1 MGKQFNVRSIM
12 SVISKAGSGVA
23 IFAAS
28 ALVLSG
34 CAAAETAEPAADEP
48 AATEESAAA
57 EELNLKIGT
66 ILPVTGTLAFLGPP
80 EEAGVA
86 LAAQDIN
93 EAGAGITLDVVYGD
107 SGDLDN
113 KAYETEV
120 PRVLNEGVSAVVG
133 AASSGV
139 SLQFIDQVTKE
150 AGVLQISPAN
160 TSTAFSDYDDAGL
173 YFRTAP
179 ADFLQGEALGT
190 LLAQDGHQTASMIV
204 LNDSYGTT
212 LRDEATKAFEAAGG
226 TILATPSVNQGDT
239 NLTSQINEALA
250 GDPDALVVILF
261 DETKTAVPEIVAAGF
276 PGSNIYFTDGNLG
289 NYSGDFEEGLITG
302 AKGTLPGPTDAAQE
316 YKDRADAVWTGMGNT
331 SLFEDDVWA
340 YSTESYDAVVVLALA
355 ALAAGSTDPAD
366 MAGKMQEVSGGSG
379 DGTKCTSFAECA
391 EIINGGG
398 VADYDGYS
406 GPITFGDNGDPTE
419 AQVGIYQYGDDNT
432 YAPIGAVTNY

>member
-1 MGKQFNVRSIM
+1 M
-12 SVISKAGSGVA
+12 SVISKAGSGLA

-34 CAAAETAEPAADEP
+34 CAAAEEAAVEETTEAET
-48 AATEESAAA
+48 TEESAPAGD
-57 EELNLKIGT
+57 LNLKIGT
-66 ILPVTGTLAFLGPP
+66 ALPVTGTLAFLGPP

-86 LAAQDIN
+86 LAQKDIN
-93 EAGAGITLDVVYGD
+93 DAAAGISLEVVFGD

-113 KAYETEV
+113 KAYETEI
-120 PRVLNEGVSAVVG
+120 PRLLNEDVAAIVG

-150 AGVLQISPAN
+150 AGVLMVSPAN

-173 YFRTAP
+173 YWRTAP

-190 LLAQDGHQTASMIV
+190 LLAQDGHETASMIV

-226 TILATPSVNQGDT
+226 EILATPSVNQGDT
-239 NLTSQINEALA
+239 NLTSQISEALA

-276 PGSNIYFTDGNLG
+276 PGENIYFTDGNLS
-289 NYSGDFEEGLITG
+289 NYSADFEEGLITG

-316 YKDRADAVWTGMGNT
+316 FKDAADAVWVEMGNP
-331 SLFEDDVWA
+331 SLFEADVWA
-340 YSTESYDAVVVLALA
+340 YSTESYDATVLIALA
-355 ALAAGSTDPAD
+355 ALAAGSTDSAD
-366 MAGKMQEVSGGSG
+366 IAGKLQEVSGGSG
-379 DGTKCTSFAECA
+379 DGEKCTSFAECA
-391 EIINGGG
+391 DIINGGG
-398 VADYDGYS
+398 VADYDGFS
-406 GPITFGDNGDPTE
+406 GPVTFGDNGDPTQ

-432 YAPIGAVTNY
+432 YSPIDVVANF

>member
-1 MGKQFNVRSIM
+1 M
-12 SVISKAGSGVA
+12 SVISKAGSGFA
-23 IFAAS
+23 ILAAS

-34 CAAAETAEPAADEP
+34 CAAAEEPVAEETAAEEE
-48 AATEESAAA
+48 TTEEESAPA
-57 EELNLKIGT
+57 EELALKIGT
-66 ILPVTGTLAFLGPP
+66 ALPVTGTLAFLGPP

-86 LAAQDIN
+86 LAAKDIN
-93 EAGAGITLDVVYGD
+93 DAAAGLSIEVVYGD

-113 KAYETEV
+113 KAYETEI
-120 PRVLNEGVSAVVG
+120 PRLLNEEVSAIVG

-150 AGVLQISPAN
+150 AGVLMVSPAN
-160 TSTAFSDYDDAGL
+160 TSTAFSDYDDDGL

-190 LLAQDGHQTASMIV
+190 LLAQDGHETASMIV

-239 NLTSQINEALA
+239 NLTSQISEALA

-261 DETKTAVPEIVAAGF
+261 DETITAVPEIVAAGF
-276 PGSNIYFTDGNLG
+276 PGENIYFTDGNLS
-289 NYSGDFEEGLITG
+289 NYSDDFEAGLITG

-316 YKDRADAVWTGMGNT
+316 FKDAADAVWTEMGNP
-331 SLFEDDVWA
+331 SLFEEDVWA
-340 YSTESYDAVVVLALA
+340 YSTESYDAVVLIALA
-355 ALAAGSTDPAD
+355 ALAAGSTDPAE
-366 MAGKMQEVSGGSG
+366 MAAKMQEVSGGSG
-379 DGTKCTSFAECA
+379 GGEKCTSFTECA

-398 VADYDGYS
+398 VADYDGFS
-406 GPITFGDNGDPTE
+406 GPVTFGDNGDPTQ
-419 AQVGIYQYGDDNT
+419 AQVGIYQYADDNT
-432 YAPIGAVTNY
+432 YAPIDVVANF